1 MNKTVALAVASALAF
16 ALSATAVFADD
27 ETPSSYTQD
36 VQKDLK
42 KESDMKK
49 AKAAKM
55 TPEEKAS
62 AKKARDSQT
71 LKYQNMIEKATQD
84 PGEQR
89 GISISKSAEASKAD
103 PKPQRGYINTPEA
116 EARMM
121 KNKGQ

>member
-1 MNKTVALAVASALAF
+1 MNKTVALAVAGALTLALA
-16 ALSATAVFADD
+16 STAVLADD

-36 VQKDLK
+36 VQKELK
-42 KESDMKK
+42 KESDMNK
-49 AKAAKM
+49 AKAAQM
-55 TPEEKAS
+55 TPEEKAT
-62 AKKARDSQT
+62 AKNAKDAQT

-103 PKPQRGYINTPEA
+103 PKPRRGYINTPEA

>member
-1 MNKTVALAVASALAF
+1 MTKTVALAVASALAF

-27 ETPSSYTQD
+27 ETPSSYTKD
-36 VQKDLK
+36 VQQNLK
-42 KESDMKK
+42 KEADAKK
-49 AKAAKM
+49 AAAAKM
-55 TPEEKAS
+55 NFQEKTT
-62 AKKARDSQT
+62 AKKARDAQT